1 MLFPLVKIMT
11 IESKGEAVVNMYTLS
26 YYREY
31 FRNKLQK
38 MLNLYKK
45 KKVISQE
52 EELPEEKVKDKEL
65 DID

>member
-1 MLFPLVKIMT
+1 MLTPLVKIMT

-38 MLNLYKK
+38 MLNLYKRR
-45 KKVISQE
+45 KVIS
-52 EELPEEKVKDKEL
+52 
-65 DID
+65 